1 MPSSLKERAKT
12 FSLMVPWEAVAACI
26 LLALYARYIWAF
38 FPNKNGL
45 LGLDWQYVF
54 PNLLD
59 GYYSSLT
66 EGYFHIPW
74 FSPAFCGGLPKFPN
88 PQDMYFTLPQLL
100 MLFLAPLD
108 AARLSILFFGAA
120 GFAGAYLLLR
130 SAFRCGKP
138 AALFGAAVFLF
149 NGFYAVGMIMGH
161 ITKHP
166 FMLLPLCAF
175 MLMRMDSLRSLR
187 AAAMVSGAAAC
198 FAYTLYSGGFVL
210 LLIMF
215 LAILGIALLA
225 MLHDAD
231 FSFSGFA
238 AAFAASAA
246 FCLLLAA
253 AKIAAVVSFMHFFP
267 RDLYQL
273 PGVPNIADMPRFLFD
288 ALFGDSAS
296 LPGSGRF
303 FSPKWT
309 YGMHEF
315 DFGITWIP
323 AILVAAGGVAGLKNI
338 RRLANIGG
346 RAIFAAAAL
355 LLVMIVPLALNVF
368 SPEWHAF
375 LKLVPVIK
383 NSSSNLRWLAV
394 YIPLF
399 ALLAAMSLEKLFK
412 PGAVKTAAALACI
425 AAVVGIT
432 MYTDRGYYH
441 DQPYNPQTITN
452 AYRAALKSG
461 SPPNIHGLAAFV
473 ANGVPVRAMGRN
485 DFLAYGKSSFL
496 CYEPVFGYV
505 LETFPYKT
513 LHLGPVADVADGTLN
528 LKNPACFV
536 FPGENGCSPGDHF
549 KADEKEKA
557 SLFAAYRDFD
567 FRMSTR
573 QRLANVVSLTAW
585 LALLAASVYWIILRA
600 TRQ

>member
-38 FPNKNGL
+38 FPNKSGL

-100 MLFLAPLD
+100 MLFLEPLD

-120 GFAGAYLLLR
+120 GFVGAYLLLR
-130 SAFRCGKP
+130 FAFHCGKP

-149 NGFYAVGMIMGH
+149 NGFYTVGMIMGH
-161 ITKHP
+161 FTKHP

-175 MLMRMDSLRSLR
+175 LLMGRDSLRSVR

-198 FAYTLYSGGFVL
+198 FAYTLYSGGFAL
-210 LLIMF
+210 LPIMF

-225 MLHDAD
+225 VLHDAD

-309 YGMHEF
+309 FGVHEF

-323 AILVAAGGVAGLKNI
+323 AVLAAAGCVAHLKSI
-338 RRLANIGG
+338 ARLATRDRG
-346 RAIFAAAAL
+346 AIFATAAFS
-355 LLVMIVPLALNVF
+355 LVMVIPLALNIY
-368 SPEWHAF
+368 SPGWHAF

-399 ALLAAMSLEKLFK
+399 AVLAAVSLEKLFK
-412 PGAVKTAAALACI
+412 TGAVKTAAGLACT
-425 AAVVGIT
+425 AMVVAIT
-432 MYTDRGYYH
+432 MLADRGYYH
-441 DQPYNPQTITN
+441 DQPYSPQVITN
-452 AYRAALKSG
+452 AYHAAAAG
-461 SPPNIHGLAAFV
+461 ISPPRINGLEAIV
-473 ANGVPVRAMGRN
+473 ANGVPVRATGRN
-485 DFLAYGKSSFL
+485 DFLAGGKSSFL
-496 CYEPVFGYV
+496 CYEPVFGYL
-505 LETFPYKT
+505 LETFPVKT
-513 LHLGPVADVADGTLN
+513 LHLGPVADVADGALN

-536 FPGENGCSPGDHF
+536 FPAENGCSPGDHF
-549 KADEKEKA
+549 KADEKEKVL
-557 SLFAAYRDFD
+557 LFTAYRDFD
-567 FRMSTR
+567 FRMSTL
-573 QRLANVVSLTAW
+573 QRIANFVSLTSW
-585 LALLAASVYWIILRA
+585 LALLAASSYWIVLRA
-600 TRQ
+600 TRR